1 MSGSDRQAMIAGM
14 VDRLQA
20 QLKASPRDE
29 DGWVRLMRAR
39 MVLGQG
45 AAASA
50 AYRDARRAF
59 DGDPAGEAALR
70 DAAQGLSV
78 PGA

>member
-1 MSGSDRQAMIAGM
+1 MRRWSWAIMSATSAPGWLAPG
-14 VDRLQA
+14 
-20 QLKASPRDE
+20 ASE
-29 DGWVRLMRAR
+29 A
-39 MVLGQG
+39 
-45 AAASA
+45 AAASS